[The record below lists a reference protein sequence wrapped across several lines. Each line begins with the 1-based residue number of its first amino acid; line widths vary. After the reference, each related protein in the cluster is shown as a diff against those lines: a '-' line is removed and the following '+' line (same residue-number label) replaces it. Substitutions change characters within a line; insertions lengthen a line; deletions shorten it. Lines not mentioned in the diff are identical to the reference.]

1 MPASPRQPSDT
12 TSLTSSV
19 PTVSMRNLKAI
30 LVYIA
35 GAATIVF
42 ALNAWADRPL
52 LLLLVVIL
60 VALGVRTAT

>member
-1 MPASPRQPSDT
+1 MPTSPRQPSDT

-19 PTVSMRNLKAI
+19 PTVSMRNKAI

-42 ALNAWADRPL
+42 ALNAWADRPGSGEFCRPL
-52 LLLLVVIL
+52 HEYDH
-60 VALGVRTAT
+60 

>member
-1 MPASPRQPSDT
+1 MPASPRQPSDAI
-12 TSLTSSV
+12 SLTSSV
-19 PTVSMRNLKAI
+19 PAVSMRNLKAI

-35 GAATIVF
+35 GAATIVL